1 MNRPH
6 CWESVAM
13 HLAPSATH
21 YGIIPSLFGR
31 KIVDPSFTLFSCDCS
46 HFFPSLWEENETE
59 PVIHDGPEFKE
70 LNKIGTGSVS
80 STTKVH

>member
-1 MNRPH
+1 M
-6 CWESVAM
+6 
-13 HLAPSATH
+13 
-21 YGIIPSLFGR
+21 
-31 KIVDPSFTLFSCDCS
+31 VDPSFTLFSYDCS

-80 STTKVH
+80 STTKVY